1 MTDFQDLGSGEIIAM
16 AEAVLAGRRRELARA
31 ITMIESTRQDHRI
44 SAEELMVRLLPH
56 SGRSFRLGIS
66 GVPGVGKST
75 FIEALG
81 LHLIERGHRV
91 AVLAVD
97 PSSPKSGGSILG
109 DKTRM
114 ETLSRQRDAF
124 IRPSPSGGTL
134 GGVARR
140 THEVMVATEAAGFDV
155 VLVETVGVGQSETT
169 VVGLTDM
176 FLLLLAPGA
185 GDDLQGIK
193 KGIVELADLIAVNKA
208 DGDLL
213 AAAERAKRD
222 YSSALHLLRPRSND
236 WQPRVITCS
245 ASEGTGVSGVWDAV
259 LEFQKLRTESGQ
271 LMSRREDQAAA
282 WMWDEI
288 SEALMQDVRHHTAT
302 QSLVFELE
310 GDVRAG
316 KLGATAAAQQILR
329 QFLSYSDRS

>member
-1 MTDFQDLGSGEIIAM
+1 M
-16 AEAVLAGRRRELARA
+16 AEGILAGRRRELARA
-31 ITMIESTRQDHRI
+31 ITMIESTRPDHRM
-44 SAEELMVRLLPH
+44 SAEALIDRLQPH
-56 SGRSFRLGIS
+56 SGQSFRLGIS

-81 LHLIERGHRV
+81 LHIIEQGHRV

-109 DKTRM
+109 DRTRM
-114 ETLSRQRDAF
+114 ETLSRHRDAF

-140 THEVMVATEAAGFDV
+140 THEVIVVTEAAGFDV
-155 VLVETVGVGQSETT
+155 ILVETVGVGQSETT
-169 VVGLTDM
+169 VVDLTDM

-193 KGIVELADLIAVNKA
+193 KGIVELADLITVNKA

-222 YSSALHLLRPRSND
+222 YSMALHLLRPQSGA
-236 WQPRVITCS
+236 WQPRVMACS
-245 ASEGTGVSGVWDAV
+245 AMEGTGVSDVWDAIRQ
-259 LEFQKLRTESGQ
+259 FQNLRVESGQ
-271 LMSRREDQAAA
+271 LLARREKQAVA

-288 SEALMQDVRHHTAT
+288 SEALLHDVRHHTGT
-302 QSLVFELE
+302 QSLVFDLE
-310 GDVRAG
+310 RDVRAG

-329 QFLSYSDRS
+329 QFLRNSDKS

>member
-1 MTDFQDLGSGEIIAM
+1 MT
-16 AEAVLAGRRRELARA
+16 EAVLAGRRRELARA
-31 ITMIESTRQDHRI
+31 ITIIESTRQDHRM
-44 SAEELMVRLLPH
+44 SAEALMIQLLPH

-81 LHLIERGHRV
+81 LHLIDRGHRV
-91 AVLAVD
+91 AVLAID

-124 IRPSPSGGTL
+124 IRPSPAGGTL

-140 THEVMVATEAAGFDV
+140 THEVIIATEAAGFDV
-155 VLVETVGVGQSETT
+155 VLVETVGVGQSETA

-208 DGDLL
+208 DGDLR
-213 AAAERAKRD
+213 AAAERAKLD
-222 YSSALHLLRPRSND
+222 YSSALHLLRPQSTA
-236 WQPRVITCS
+236 WQPRVMTCS
-245 ASEGTGVSGVWDAV
+245 ASEGTGVSDVWDAV

-271 LMSRREDQAAA
+271 LMLRREEQAAA

-288 SEALMQDVRHHTAT
+288 SEALLQDVRYHTAT

-316 KLGATAAAQQILR
+316 KLGATAAAQRIIR